1 MMKTITVPSYS
12 NFHKYYEKNLEFQ
25 KETKGLNSEQIG
37 LIKYIYSLLSI
48 KEFRYNSRFA
58 IKFLNNLIKDFFNL
72 NINCFISKEAFEDIE
87 KQNIFRNKNKISKN
101 DIIKKGCEIEYI
113 YLIPIK
119 IISKE
124 LYTRK
129 LHMIEM
135 LNILIKS
142 TTKIIIHKSEK
153 NLIKNI
159 DFDKNKFFNKNYQIN
174 KSEIEKLF
182 GLEIQNFSFKLIN
195 S

>member
-1 MMKTITVPSYS
+1 MKTLSVPTLS

-25 KETKGLNSEQIG
+25 IETKGLNSEQIG

-48 KEFRYNSRFA
+48 KEFRHNSRFA

-72 NINCFISKEAFEDIE
+72 NYNCFISKEAFEDIE
-87 KQNIFRNKNKISKN
+87 KQNIFRSKNKISKN

-159 DFDKNKFFNKNYQIN
+159 DFDKNKFFSKNYQIN